1 MSKIRDLINT
11 QLDEGQIDKL
21 STSLTAYFENC
32 INNCKPKTR
41 EGFIDLTNLYLY
53 EHGLISEKG
62 LKDYILTDFLESNR
76 FLVKNKI
83 VPNNLFDETILDL
96 DIDSEFDIIGKK
108 KLSYFDV
115 YKEFV
120 AVNVLSINNPELAK
134 EIVRKADIM
143 MDRKFF
149 RILSYYSALYCIHLI
164 IKKDEETSEERIE
177 EYNCKLD
184 KMFEIYEDFT
194 IFTPNW
200 AIK

>member
-1 MSKIRDLINT
+1 M
-11 QLDEGQIDKL
+11 
-21 STSLTAYFENC
+21 
-32 INNCKPKTR
+32 
-41 EGFIDLTNLYLY
+41 
-53 EHGLISEKG
+53 
-62 LKDYILTDFLESNR
+62 

-83 VPNNLFDETILDL
+83 VPNDLFDETILDL
-96 DIDSEFDIIGKK
+96 DIDSNFNIIGKK

-164 IKKDEETSEERIE
+164 IKKDKEKDEIRIE
-177 EYNCKLD
+177 EYNYKLD

-194 IFTPNW
+194 IFTPSW
-200 AIK
+200 TIK